1 MDAINQ
7 VLKHA
12 VEAGEQCRGMAEWR
26 WGLTGEDCV
35 CTRWKTVHKVGA
47 RSRSI
52 HPWPGCRT
60 DARAGTPAGIFA
72 ITQCRREVKP
82 MQPIMW
88 WYTHTVEKP
97 NKQVLIQPLHI
108 CHWGHRIGVF
118 LWWTPPRDQSQYLC
132 WKLFVDDELFNIEFM
147 GCKIMAIYS
156 LE

>member
-12 VEAGEQCRGMAEWR
+12 VEAGEQCRVVGR

-72 ITQCRREVKP
+72 ITGEKSNQCNR
-82 MQPIMW
+82 
-88 WYTHTVEKP
+88 
-97 NKQVLIQPLHI
+97 
-108 CHWGHRIGVF
+108 
-118 LWWTPPRDQSQYLC
+118 
-132 WKLFVDDELFNIEFM
+132 
-147 GCKIMAIYS
+147 
-156 LE
+156 

>member
-12 VEAGEQCRGMAEWR
+12 VEAGEQCRGMAEWW

-72 ITQCRREVKP
+72 ITVQERSQTNATDNVV
-82 MQPIMW
+82 I
-88 WYTHTVEKP
+88 HTTQWK
-97 NKQVLIQPLHI
+97 NQTSRSQSNLGIFAI
-108 CHWGHRIGVF
+108 GANIGVF
-118 LWWTPPRDQSQYLC
+118 L
-132 WKLFVDDELFNIEFM
+132 
-147 GCKIMAIYS
+147 
-156 LE
+156 